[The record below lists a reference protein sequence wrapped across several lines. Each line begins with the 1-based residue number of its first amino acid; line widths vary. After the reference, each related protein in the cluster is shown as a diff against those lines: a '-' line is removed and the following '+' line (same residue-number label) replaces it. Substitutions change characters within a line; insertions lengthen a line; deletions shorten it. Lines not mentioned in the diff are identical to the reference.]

1 MIQFPSSNRQT
12 PFSLLRKS
20 PCSGPAASAQKPAM
34 RLPFAAT
41 FLLLPL
47 ALSAATP
54 PETPAAREH
63 TFAFLRLGPKRAEVQ
78 GEAFQEA
85 MRGHMANI
93 GRLAAETKLALAG
106 PFGSP
111 TPEPALRGIFVFFT
125 ADISE
130 AAALCQTD
138 PSIAA
143 GVLAAEVVPF
153 RTGKD
158 LAEVLRR
165 AMAFEERRKADPS
178 IKMTEGMSSYVMVLA
193 DDFARTATALG
204 PLRAKRS
211 IALEGSFGG
220 ARAGQGMFVLDAK
233 DVAAGEALLAPLGK
247 ALGAYR
253 LFPWYGSVELKRDSA
268 AVK

>member
-1 MIQFPSSNRQT
+1 
-12 PFSLLRKS
+12 
-20 PCSGPAASAQKPAM
+20 M

-41 FLLLPL
+41 CLLLPL

-54 PETPAAREH
+54 PEAAVARDH

-78 GEAFQEA
+78 GEALQEA

-93 GRLAAETKLALAG
+93 GRLAAEKKLALAG

-125 ADISE
+125 ADVSA

-153 RTGKD
+153 RTSKD

-165 AMAFEERRKADPS
+165 ALAFEERRKADPS
-178 IKMTEGMSSYVMVLA
+178 IKMTEGMSSYVMVFA
-193 DDFARTATALG
+193 DDFARAAAALA
-204 PLRAKRS
+204 PLRAKGS
-211 IALEGSFGG
+211 IALEGSLGG
-220 ARAGQGMFVLDAK
+220 ARAGQGIFVLDAK
-233 DVAAGEALLAPLGK
+233 DVAAGEALLAPLGEG
-247 ALGAYR
+247 LGTYR
-253 LFPWYGSVELKRDSA
+253 LFPWYGSVELKRGLTA
-268 AVK
+268 GK